1 MVDFKGID
9 SNFSA
14 AVRFSAPVPFGG
26 YRCLFFAG
34 KEVRALQ
41 FENQNER
48 LVYELTRLDRPG
60 TPEKAVAVLLEMH
73 PRKRHDA
80 NRSAITKPTRWDE
93 GDLHTAH
100 DYFKKTKNSTRPII
114 TDDGKEVEIEYKEN
128 VFEHRKPLLEE
139 MRTNPEH
146 RFQTYAALMADNV
159 PRGKYECGKYKQCM
173 YSYDDVRAV
182 VALVVDMDDHDYTD
196 PAAMRTH
203 LLEGIA
209 ALQLMW
215 DNGQCGALPVPAIE
229 DSGRGIHLWWIFSQ
243 AIPYAADTDTATWYK
258 NLATAIKSR
267 ITDITKGLPYDFKVD
282 ECATAAYRV
291 YNLPG
296 SMNDSTGTLRWV
308 VNDNWQPVDVAAL
321 CAALGVSSPDGKQKP
336 APAAEK
342 PPKKPE
348 VKVVDKQPET
358 DGTAAL
364 QPIPTVQEKPKKPAG
379 RKVYLQND
387 KTRLYGAN
395 QRVQQ
400 LVAWAS
406 LRNFKI
412 MGYRNEWLANIVNM
426 LYSGGGVTVTVEM
439 LQEYNKMLAVPLDER
454 ELKAIIKTMCKPIY
468 KARKNSTIAKNLHMT
483 EEEMQAID
491 YHAQPSKTRDKKR
504 AERKAEQAKVKEKA
518 RQMLAGGMSVRDVAK
533 QTGLSKSSVQRLK
546 GNE

>member
-1 MVDFKGID
+1 M
-9 SNFSA
+9 
-14 AVRFSAPVPFGG
+14 
-26 YRCLFFAG
+26 
-34 KEVRALQ
+34 Q

-60 TPEKAVAVLLEMH
+60 TPEKAVAVLLEKH

-128 VFEHRKPLLEE
+128 VFEHRKPLLEA

-146 RFQTYAALMADNV
+146 RFQTYVALMADNV

-173 YSYDDVRAV
+173 YSHNDVRAV

-364 QPIPTVQEKPKKPAG
+364 QPMPTVQEKPKKPAG
-379 RKVYLQND
+379 RKVYLQTAQS
-387 KTRLYGAN
+387 KLYNAQ

-400 LVAWAS
+400 LVDWAA
-406 LRNFKI
+406 LRDFRI

-426 LYSGGGVTVTVEM
+426 LYSGGGVAVTVDM
-439 LQEYNKMLAVPLDER
+439 LQQYNQMLAVPLDTA
-454 ELKAIIKTMCKPIY
+454 ELSSIIKTMCNPIY
-468 KARKNSTIAKNLHMT
+468 KARRNSNIAKYLHMT
-483 EEEMQAID
+483 EEEMIAID
-491 YHAQPSKTRDKKR
+491 FHANSNKTRDRER
-504 AERKAEQAKVKEKA
+504 AERKATRKAEKEAQAEKKTAKKKAKADAEAAKAARVADKEKTKEKA
-518 RQMLAGGMSVRDVAK
+518 RRLLAGGASVRNVAQ
-533 QTGLSKSSVQRLK
+533 QTGLSKSSVQRLMK
-546 GNE
+546 GN

>member
-1 MVDFKGID
+1 M
-9 SNFSA
+9 
-14 AVRFSAPVPFGG
+14 
-26 YRCLFFAG
+26 
-34 KEVRALQ
+34 RALQ

-60 TPEKAVAVLLEMH
+60 TPEKAVAVLLEKH

-80 NRSAITKPTRWDE
+80 NKSAITKPTRWDE

-173 YSYDDVRAV
+173 YSHDDVRAV

-364 QPIPTVQEKPKKPAG
+364 QPVPAVLEKPKKPAG
-379 RKVYLQND
+379 RKVYLQTEQS
-387 KTRLYGAN
+387 KLYNAQ

-400 LVAWAS
+400 LVDWAA
-406 LRNFKI
+406 LRDFRLV
-412 MGYRNEWLANIVNM
+412 GYRNEWLANIVNM
-426 LYSGGGVTVTVEM
+426 LYSGGGVLVTVDM
-439 LQEYNKMLAVPLDER
+439 LQEYNNMLAVPLDAA
-454 ELKAIIKTMCKPIY
+454 ELASIIKTMCVKKYRP
-468 KARKNSTIAKNLHMT
+468 RKNSTIAKNLRMT
-483 EEEMQAID
+483 EEEQEKID
-491 YHAQPSKTRDKKR
+491 FHANSNKTRDRER
-504 AERKAEQAKVKEKA
+504 AERKAAKKKAKADAEAVKAAKAENKEKTKEKA
-518 RQMLAGGMSVRDVAK
+518 RQLLASGMSVRDVAQ
-533 QTGLSKSSVQRLK
+533 QTGLGKSSVQRLK

>member
-1 MVDFKGID
+1 M
-9 SNFSA
+9 
-14 AVRFSAPVPFGG
+14 
-26 YRCLFFAG
+26 
-34 KEVRALQ
+34 Q
-41 FENQNER
+41 FENENER

-60 TPEKAVAVLLEMH
+60 TPEKAVAVLLEKH

-321 CAALGVSSPDGKQKP
+321 CAALGVSSPDGKQMP

-342 PPKKPE
+342 QPKKPE

-364 QPIPTVQEKPKKPAG
+364 QPVPAVPAVLEKPKKPAG
-379 RKVYLQND
+379 RKVYLQTEQS
-387 KTRLYGAN
+387 KLYNAK

-400 LVAWAS
+400 LVDWAA
-406 LRNFKI
+406 LRDFRLV
-412 MGYRNEWLANIVNM
+412 GYRNEWLANVVNM
-426 LYSGGGVTVTVEM
+426 LYSGGGVLVTVDM
-439 LQEYNKMLAVPLDER
+439 LQEYNNMLAVPLDAA
-454 ELKAIIKTMCKPIY
+454 ELASIIKTMCVKKYRP
-468 KARKNSTIAKNLHMT
+468 RKNSTIAKNLHMT
-483 EEEMQAID
+483 AEEQEKID
-491 YHAQPSKTRDKKR
+491 FHTNRNKTRDRER
-504 AERKAEQAKVKEKA
+504 AERKAAKKKAEADAAAAKAAKIADREQKKEKA
-518 RQMLAGGMSVRDVAK
+518 RRLLAGGMSVREVAQ
-533 QTGLSKSSVQRLK
+533 QTGLSKSNVQRLK

>member
-1 MVDFKGID
+1 M
-9 SNFSA
+9 
-14 AVRFSAPVPFGG
+14 
-26 YRCLFFAG
+26 
-34 KEVRALQ
+34 RALQ

-80 NRSAITKPTRWDE
+80 NKSAITKPTRWDE

-128 VFEHRKPLLEE
+128 VFEHRKPLLEA

-173 YSYDDVRAV
+173 YSHDDVRAV

-364 QPIPTVQEKPKKPAG
+364 QPTPTVQEKPKKPAG
-379 RKVYLQND
+379 RKVYLQTEQS
-387 KTRLYGAN
+387 KLYNAQ

-400 LVAWAS
+400 LVDWAA
-406 LRNFKI
+406 LRDFRLV
-412 MGYRNEWLANIVNM
+412 GYRNEWLANIVNM
-426 LYSGGGVTVTVEM
+426 LYSGGGVLVTVDT
-439 LQEYNKMLAVPLDER
+439 LQEYNNMLAVPLDAA
-454 ELKAIIKTMCKPIY
+454 ELASIIKTMCVKKYRP
-468 KARKNSTIAKNLHMT
+468 RKNSTIAKNLHMT